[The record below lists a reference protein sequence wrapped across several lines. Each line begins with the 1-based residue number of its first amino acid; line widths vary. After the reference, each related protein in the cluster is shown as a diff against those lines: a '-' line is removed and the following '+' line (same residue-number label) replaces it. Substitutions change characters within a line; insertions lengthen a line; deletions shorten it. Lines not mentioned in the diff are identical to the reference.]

1 MPICQNCHKQWS
13 WKQTVKKMFTL
24 ATGIECPYCGNT
36 QFLTTRS
43 RIRSSII
50 AFFAPSIM
58 LLNIFVD
65 LSLVAALILL
75 GGSFIAAIAMY
86 PFLIELTDEE
96 EPLW

>member
-1 MPICQNCHKQWS
+1 MPICQNCHEQWN

-24 ATGIECPYCGNT
+24 ATGIKCPYCEKT

-43 RIRSSII
+43 RKRSSIT
-50 AFFAPSIM
+50 AFFAPLIM
-58 LLNIFVD
+58 LLGILID
-65 LSLVAALILL
+65 LSPVITLMLLAA
-75 GGSFIAAIAMY
+75 SFFAAIAVY